1 MSTPEQAGAAVDE
14 QRRDACLTRAA
25 VLKAARRRFSLHG
38 YADVKLR
45 DIAADADVSA
55 ALVVK
60 YFGSKEA
67 LFAEASSFE
76 GEAAVLLNCPVDRL
90 GEHLVRTLLDYHE
103 RTQADPLLRALF
115 TSSRPAG
122 ATFRENFERQFVA
135 ALSDRLSGPD
145 ARLRAELVCA
155 HLLGL
160 GAARLVLRTGEIAA
174 QEPEHLVARTAPLL
188 QSWIDGTA

>member
-1 MSTPEQAGAAVDE
+1 MSSPQPVSEVGDE
-14 QRRDACLTRAA
+14 QRREAPLTRDV

-38 YADVKLR
+38 YADVKVR
-45 DIAADADVSA
+45 DVAADADVSA
-55 ALVVK
+55 ALVMK
-60 YFGSKEA
+60 YFGSKEN

-76 GEAAVLLNCPVDRL
+76 AEAAVLLDCPLPRL

-135 ALSDRLSGPD
+135 KLADRLEGPE

-155 HLLGL
+155 QLIGL
-160 GAARLVLRTGEIAA
+160 GATRLVLRIGALGA
-174 QEPEHLVARTAPLL
+174 EPRENLVARTAPLL
-188 QSWIDGTA
+188 QSWLDPAG

>member
-1 MSTPEQAGAAVDE
+1 MSTSEPLTATTDE

-25 VLKAARRRFSLHG
+25 VLRAARRRFSLHG

-45 DIAADADVSA
+45 DIAADAEVSA
-55 ALVVK
+55 ALVLK
-60 YFGSKEA
+60 YFGSKEE

-76 GEAAVLLNCPVDRL
+76 SDAALLLDCPLPEL
-90 GEHLVRTLLDYHE
+90 GEHLVRTLLDHHE

-135 ALSDRLSGPD
+135 ELSDRLSGPD

-155 HLLGL
+155 HLIGL
-160 GAARLVLRTGEIAA
+160 GATRLVLRIGS
-174 QEPEHLVARTAPLL
+174 EPTERVIARTGPLL
-188 QSWIDGTA
+188 QGWLDGTAFA